1 MPTSDLLEG
10 WAGLTSLDGPHTP
23 QPQPLCCQVVATAT
37 NKRQCFP
44 EGLVVDSFV
53 PTALEDE
60 MEEMF
65 NCSVVSTDS
74 VTPWTVARQAPL
86 SMGFSRQEHW
96 SGLPCPPP
104 GGISQIQGLN
114 PRPLR

>member
-10 WAGLTSLDGPHTP
+10 WAGLASLDVPHTP

-60 MEEMF
+60 KEEMF
-65 NCSVVSTDS
+65 NCSVGSTDS

-86 SMGFSRQEHW
+86 SMDLFMEFPRQEDW
-96 SGLPCPPP
+96 SG
-104 GGISQIQGLN
+104 
-114 PRPLR
+114 